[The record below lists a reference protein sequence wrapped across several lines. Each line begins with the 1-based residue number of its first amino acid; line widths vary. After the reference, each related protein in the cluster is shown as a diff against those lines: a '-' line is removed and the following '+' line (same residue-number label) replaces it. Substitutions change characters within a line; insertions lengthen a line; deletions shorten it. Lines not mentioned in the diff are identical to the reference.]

1 MKLKQA
7 EEIQSLM
14 NYLRASKD
22 ELEKFNKI
30 KRDGRIYVKEYERSQ
45 ISFIQDCRYTG
56 TEYKK
61 IHKYIKTVLEE
72 KIKEIEDKIN
82 NIK

>member
-14 NYLRASKD
+14 NSLRHKYD
-22 ELEKFNKI
+22 EFEEFNKI
-30 KRDGRIYVKEYERSQ
+30 KRDGRIHIGEYDRDTICFSQ
-45 ISFIQDCRYTG
+45 DSDYTG
-56 TEYKK
+56 TIYKK
-61 IHKYIKTVLEE
+61 IHEYIKAVLQEE
-72 KIKEIEDKIN
+72 IKAIEDKIN